1 MIAAAQ
7 GGKHDSGRETFGHS
21 KVINPW
27 GEVIC
32 EANTDPDFKLFEID
46 TEESTVARAKIPN
59 LQHAREF
66 TLNTV
71 IAK

>member
-1 MIAAAQ
+1 M
-7 GGKHDSGRETFGHS
+7 
-21 KVINPW
+21 
-27 GEVIC
+27 IC

-46 TEESTVARAKIPN
+46 TEESAAARAKIPN

-66 TLNTV
+66 NLSTV